1 MQGLKHNIVY
11 RKDENLI
18 IYEWKKI
25 KFNPLSI
32 DNTNILEEDFFE
44 IHDDILRYFNDYF
57 NWIKMYNP
65 SKKEQI
71 NGFCYWGITI
81 IKNEN
86 IKELKNLINSL
97 INIFLNSPDNFTL
110 TGYYNLKN
118 KIYDKININRNKLLE
133 ILNKFILLI
142 EKVINNGGYILHY
155 GI

>member
-11 RKDENLI
+11 RKDENLL

-86 IKELKNLINSL
+86 IKELKILINSL